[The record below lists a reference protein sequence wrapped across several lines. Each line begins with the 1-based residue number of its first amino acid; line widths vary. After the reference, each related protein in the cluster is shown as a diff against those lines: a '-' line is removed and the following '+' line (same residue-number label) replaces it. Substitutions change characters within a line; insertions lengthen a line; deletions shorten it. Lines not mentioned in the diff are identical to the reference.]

1 MREKRGDK
9 PNAEAELQKRDPN
22 GDCVNLLYGGAANKV
37 LENNERKTDQNGR
50 KKTNLKMTTLPRWYV
65 VFT

>member
-37 LENNERKTDQNGR
+37 LENNERKTDQHGR
-50 KKTNLKMTTLPRWYV
+50 KKTDLEMTTLPRWYV